1 MGLNPHFKADLRQAW
16 DIEGLQVGIEAG
28 DRLQLARGITLVE
41 SQLANDRPLALD
53 LLSRLCPKDTS
64 RRIAVTGNPGS
75 GKSTLIESM
84 GQYWVDRGKSV
95 AVLAIDPSSKVTG
108 GSILGDKTRMEQL
121 AHHPKAFIR
130 PSASG
135 GLLGGVARRSRECIA
150 LCEAAGYDII
160 LIETV
165 GVGQNETAVEHFVD
179 CFLMVALPAAGDELQ
194 GIKRGIMEKAD
205 LIVVNK
211 ADGNLKKAA
220 KQSQLQIKNALHM
233 MQNTAAWQPVA
244 LTCSA
249 LKGEG
254 IDALMEQLA
263 ACLDLRMELSNM
275 TSRRL
280 AQTLEAFESAW
291 EQLWL
296 QRATSHPLWAES
308 LATCKEALM
317 QGELSLD
324 QALARLR
331 QVK

>member
-1 MGLNPHFKADLRQAW
+1 MGLNPHFKADIRQAW

-41 SQLANDRPLALD
+41 SQLADDRPLALD

-95 AVLAIDPSSKVTG
+95 AVLAIDPSSNVTG

-179 CFLMVALPAAGDELQ
+179 CFLMVALPSAGDELQ

-211 ADGNLKKAA
+211 ADGNLMKAA

-233 MQNTAAWQPVA
+233 MQNTSAWQPVA

-249 LKGEG
+249 LQGEG
-254 IDALMEQLA
+254 IDALMDELA
-263 ACLDLRMELSNM
+263 ACLDLRMEPSNM

-291 EQLWL
+291 KQLWL

-317 QGELSLD
+317 QGEWSLD

>member
-41 SQLANDRPLALD
+41 SQLADDRPLALD

-179 CFLMVALPAAGDELQ
+179 CFLMVALPSAGDELQ

-211 ADGNLKKAA
+211 ADGNLMKAA

-233 MQNTAAWQPVA
+233 MQNTSAWQPVA

-249 LKGEG
+249 IQGEG
-254 IDALMEQLA
+254 IDALMEELA
-263 ACLDLRMELSNM
+263 ACLDLRMEPSNM

-317 QGELSLD
+317 QGEWSLD

>member
-41 SQLANDRPLALD
+41 SQLADDRPLALD

-179 CFLMVALPAAGDELQ
+179 CFLMVALPSAGDELQ

-211 ADGNLKKAA
+211 ADGNLMKAA

-233 MQNTAAWQPVA
+233 MQNTSAWQPVA

-249 LKGEG
+249 IQGEG
-254 IDALMEQLA
+254 IDALMEELA
-263 ACLDLRMELSNM
+263 ACLDLRMEPSNM

-291 EQLWL
+291 KQLWL

-317 QGELSLD
+317 QGEWSLD

>member
-1 MGLNPHFKADLRQAW
+1 MGLNPHFKASQRQAW
-16 DIEGLQVGIEAG
+16 DIESLQAGIEAG

-41 SQLANDRPLALD
+41 SQLDDDHPMALD
-53 LLSRLCPKDTS
+53 LLSRLRRKDTS

-84 GQYWVDRGKSV
+84 GQYWVDRGKTV
-95 AVLAIDPSSKVTG
+95 AVLAIDPSSNVTG

-130 PSASG
+130 PSASS

-160 LIETV
+160 LVETV

-211 ADGNLKKAA
+211 ADGNLKQAA
-220 KQSQLQIKNALHM
+220 KQSQLQIQNSLHM
-233 MQNTAAWQPVA
+233 MQNRGDWQPRA
-244 LTCSA
+244 MTCSA
-249 LKGEG
+249 LQGDG
-254 IDALMEQLA
+254 IDALMEQLT
-263 ACLDLRMELSNM
+263 ACLDLRMAPSSR

-280 AQTLEAFESAW
+280 SQSLEAFDSAW
-291 EQLWL
+291 KQLWL
-296 QRATSHPLWAES
+296 QRATSHPSWVEN
-308 LATCKEALM
+308 LATCKEALK
-317 QGELSLD
+317 QGEWSLD

>member
-1 MGLNPHFKADLRQAW
+1 
-16 DIEGLQVGIEAG
+16 
-28 DRLQLARGITLVE
+28 
-41 SQLANDRPLALD
+41 
-53 LLSRLCPKDTS
+53 
-64 RRIAVTGNPGS
+64 
-75 GKSTLIESM
+75 M

-95 AVLAIDPSSKVTG
+95 AVLAIDPSSNVTG

-179 CFLMVALPAAGDELQ
+179 CFLMVALPSAGDELQ

-211 ADGNLKKAA
+211 ADGNLMKAA

-233 MQNTAAWQPVA
+233 MQNTSAWQPVA

-249 LKGEG
+249 IQGEG
-254 IDALMEQLA
+254 IDALMEELA
-263 ACLDLRMELSNM
+263 ACLDLRMEPSNM

-291 EQLWL
+291 KQLWL

-317 QGELSLD
+317 QGEWSLD

>member
-211 ADGNLKKAA
+211 ADGNLMKAA

-233 MQNTAAWQPVA
+233 MQNTSAWQPVA

-249 LKGEG
+249 IQGEG
-254 IDALMEQLA
+254 IDALMEELA
-263 ACLDLRMELSNM
+263 ACLDLRMEPSNM

-291 EQLWL
+291 KQLWL

-317 QGELSLD
+317 QGEWSLD

>member
-1 MGLNPHFKADLRQAW
+1 M
-16 DIEGLQVGIEAG
+16 
-28 DRLQLARGITLVE
+28 E
-41 SQLANDRPLALD
+41 SQLADDRPLALD

-179 CFLMVALPAAGDELQ
+179 CFLMVALPSAGDELQ

-211 ADGNLKKAA
+211 ADGNLMKAA

-233 MQNTAAWQPVA
+233 MQNTSAWQPVA

-249 LKGEG
+249 IQGEG
-254 IDALMEQLA
+254 IDALMEELA
-263 ACLDLRMELSNM
+263 ACLDLRMEPSNM

-291 EQLWL
+291 KQLWL

-317 QGELSLD
+317 QGEWSLD